1 ELEHDHAFFSAQIQS
16 YKIALAPYKI
26 LPPEVL
32 AIIFVN
38 CVGTPIILPPSSR
51 EPALALAG
59 TCKSW
64 RNIILSIPNLW

>member
-1 ELEHDHAFFSAQIQS
+1 HDDALISAQIQS
-16 YKIALAPYKI
+16 YRIALAPHKK

-38 CVGTPIILPPSSR
+38 CVGTPIILPPSPK

-59 TCKSW
+59 TCRSW
-64 RNIILSIPNLW
+64 RSIILNVPNLW